1 MDRFKFRVWRIK
13 ENCYNQQEPF
23 PTCCMQENGLL
34 AYFHE
39 ERQMLNYIVEQ
50 CTGLKDTNG
59 KLIYEGDILK
69 SVFSDEMLYEVIW
82 CADCYKLRVF
92 TKSSRKTLEYLGL
105 KNTKTSY
112 EVIGNIHENKDLL
125 EANNDRY

>member
-1 MDRFKFRVWRIK
+1 MDRFKFRVWDKIYSK
-13 ENCYNQQEPF
+13 YYYDAENTFEENQVL
-23 PTCCMQENGLL
+23 GID
-34 AYFHE
+34 YFG
-39 ERQMLNYIVEQ
+39 QYLDDDDFIVEQ
-50 CTGLKDTNG
+50 STGLKDKNG

-69 SVFSDEMLYEVIW
+69 SIFSDEKLYEVIW

-112 EVIGNIHENKDLL
+112 EIIGNINENKDLL
-125 EANNDRY
+125 KEI

>member
-1 MDRFKFRVWRIK
+1 MDRFKFRVWDK
-13 ENCYNQQEPF
+13 GYSKYYYDAENTFEENQVL
-23 PTCCMQENGLL
+23 GID
-34 AYFHE
+34 YFG
-39 ERQMLNYIVEQ
+39 QYLNDDDFIVEQ
-50 CTGLKDTNG
+50 CTGLKDKNG

-69 SVFSDEMLYEVIW
+69 SVFSDEKLYEVIW

-112 EVIGNIHENKDLL
+112 EVIGNIHEGVNNENK
-125 EANNDRY
+125 